1 MPLIRSK
8 LGNVRDRPGGSYTAR
23 CPACA
28 VAGHDSTGNHL
39 FVRSTGVFSCI
50 VYSGDSPESK
60 RHRQEIY
67 RLAGDGKAPKK
78 KPATAAPWGDVAPWW
93 ERYPPPD

>member
-1 MPLIRSK
+1 MSLTRSN
-8 LGNVRDRPGGSYTAR
+8 LENVRDRPDGYTAR

-28 VAGHDSTGNHL
+28 AAGHDSTGNHL
-39 FVRSTGVFSCI
+39 LVRATGVFSCV
-50 VYSGDSPESK
+50 VYPGDSPESK

-67 RLAGDGKAPKK
+67 RLAGDGKAPEK
-78 KPATAAPWGDVAPWW
+78 KPTTAAPWGDVAPWW